1 MNSPD
6 KETLDVIIIGAG
18 TAGLSALREVRKQT
32 SRFVIINEQP
42 WGSVCARV
50 GCMPSKVLIEAAN
63 AFHRRKTFAEF
74 GISGA
79 EHLAVELPAV
89 LRRVRRLR
97 DEFVA
102 GVIKLTENLGERAIS
117 GRARLL
123 GEGRVAVNG
132 RELRARKIILA
143 TGSRPVM
150 PAAWRAL
157 GGRILTSDTL
167 FEQEDLPP
175 RIAVVGL
182 GAIGVEIAQALSRLG
197 ADVIGFSG
205 SQSIAGV
212 SDPEVNRVA
221 IDLLARE
228 FPLHLGTDVD
238 LSDAGA
244 GVRVRAGAAEVTV
257 DQVVVAI
264 GRRPNIDDIG
274 LEALGLQLD
283 QRGLPPIDRVTQR
296 IGELPLYLVGD
307 ANGHAPLQHE
317 ASDEG
322 YIAGLNAVGPDATC
336 IERRTPLSI
345 VFADPNI
352 AAVGKRFGE
361 LEGTDFITG
370 AVDFAN
376 QGRARTAQRNLGL
389 LRIYAGREDGRL
401 LGAEMCAP
409 AGEHLAHLLAVAVQ
423 RGLTVQELLRLPFYH
438 PVLEE
443 GMRTALRELAKQL
456 GKRAETDLA
465 NCAALGV
472 AALE

>member
-6 KETLDVIIIGAG
+6 NETLDVIIIGAG
-18 TAGLSALREVRKQT
+18 TAGLSALREVRKCT
-32 SRFVIINEQP
+32 SRFVVINEQP

-74 GISGA
+74 GINGA
-79 EHLAVELPAV
+79 EHLAVDLPAV

-97 DEFVA
+97 DAFVA
-102 GVIKLTENLGERAIS
+102 GVIKLTADLGERAIS

-123 GEGRVAVNG
+123 GEGRVGVNG
-132 RELRARKIILA
+132 RELCARKIILA
-143 TGSRPVM
+143 TGSRPVL

-157 GGRILTSDTL
+157 GGRVLTSDTL
-167 FEQEDLPP
+167 FEQDDLPP

-197 ADVIGFSG
+197 VGVIGFSG

-212 SDPEVNRVA
+212 SDPEVNRIA
-221 IDLLARE
+221 IDLLVRE

-244 GVRVRAGAAEVTV
+244 GVRVRAGAADVTV

-274 LEALGLQLD
+274 LESLGLELD
-283 QRGLPPIDRVTQR
+283 EHGLPPINRVTQQ
-296 IGELPLYLVGD
+296 IGELPLYLAGD
-307 ANGHAPLQHE
+307 ANGHVPLQHE

-322 YIAGLNAVGPDATC
+322 YIAGLHAVAAEPKS

-345 VFADPNI
+345 VFAEPNI

-361 LEGTDFITG
+361 LDGTDFITG
-370 AVDFAN
+370 AVDFSN
-376 QGRARTAQRNLGL
+376 QGRARAAQRNRGL
-389 LRIYAGREDGRL
+389 LRIYASRADGRL

-409 AGEHLAHLLAVAVQ
+409 AGEHLAHLLAFAVQ
-423 RGLTVQELLRLPFYH
+423 RGLTVHELLRLPFYH

-443 GMRTALRELAKQL
+443 GMRSALRELAKQL
-456 GKRAETDLA
+456 SNRADADLA
-465 NCAALGV
+465 SCAALGV